1 MTRRGNFANKRP
13 SNSDSYQIPNCA
25 NPVPQYPLQVAAQP
39 QLTFVN
45 AYRQNLEI
53 DPLDPDQLIATPEE
67 VPLNAITAARVLLA
81 GLSVQE
87 TAQVD
92 LNAETRTDEQI
103 IEARQRARAAK
114 DLVTCS

>member
-1 MTRRGNFANKRP
+1 MARRTSFTNKRLT
-13 SNSDSYQIPNCA
+13 SRDSYQTPNYA
-25 NPVPQYPLQVAAQP
+25 NLVPQKPLQVAAQP
-39 QLTFVN
+39 QPTFMN
-45 AYRQNLEI
+45 AFRQNLEI
-53 DPLDPDQLIATPEE
+53 DPLDPDQTIAILEE
-67 VPLNAITAARVLLA
+67 VSQNAITAARVLLA